1 MAGGLFG
8 NPFVLNVKCI
18 IFSFIVIGLFLINP
32 SAVLKNNYLLATV
45 LIGLFV
51 IAYVSMAWYDYF
63 YDCRI
68 LPLKRGDYSLT
79 GKLKPEKHVSKEIEC
94 KRDNLVIYAS
104 HILFIVPLLVY
115 IVYYNKKSNKM
126 VFVLLGVL
134 ALFTLL
140 YHSTKL
146 IEYSHQSSSERA

>member
-18 IFSFIVIGLFLINP
+18 FFSLIVISLFLINP
-32 SAVLKNNYLLATV
+32 SVVLKNNYLLAVV

-63 YDCRI
+63 YDCRL
-68 LPLKRGDYSLT
+68 LPFKRGELSLT
-79 GKLKPEKHVSKEIEC
+79 GQLKPEKHVSKEIEC
-94 KRDNLVIYAS
+94 KKHSLSLYLA
-104 HILFIVPLLVY
+104 HILIIVPLLVY
-115 IVYYNKKSNKM
+115 IAYYNKRSTKM
-126 VFVLLGVL
+126 SFVLLGVL

-140 YHSTKL
+140 YHSAEL
-146 IEYSHQSSSERA
+146 MSHR

>member
-18 IFSFIVIGLFLINP
+18 VFSLIVIALFLINP
-32 SAVLKNNYLLATV
+32 SVVLKNNYLLAVV

-63 YDCRI
+63 YDCRL
-68 LPLKRGDYSLT
+68 LPFKRGELSLT

-94 KRDNLVIYAS
+94 KKHGLSLYLA
-104 HILFIVPLLVY
+104 HIFVIVPLLVY
-115 IVYYNKKSNKM
+115 IVYYNKKSTKM
-126 VFVLLGVL
+126 SFVLLGVL

-140 YHSTKL
+140 YHGAEL
-146 IEYSHQSSSERA
+146 MSHRK